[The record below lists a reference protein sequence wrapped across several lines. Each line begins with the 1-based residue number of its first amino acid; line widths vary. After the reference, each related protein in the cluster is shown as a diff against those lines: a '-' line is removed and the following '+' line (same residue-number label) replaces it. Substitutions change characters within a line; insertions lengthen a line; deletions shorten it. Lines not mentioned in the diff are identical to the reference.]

1 MVHERKDGKIHEK
14 DEARTPA
21 SLFKIL
27 DAAYHFDIDAA
38 ANETNALCPSFHSD
52 KYIKGWFLPVRDR
65 VISCLGNALSE
76 NWYKATYFCNPPYS
90 PGNIESFCKK
100 SYEESLK
107 GAVVVM
113 LLPMDS
119 STQWFHKYCSKAYK
133 WIIFSP
139 RVKFLHPSGIPFEGS
154 PKFGSF
160 ACVFDEAGRRS
171 ISSPIIEFVRWKP

>member
-14 DEARTPA
+14 DEARTPPE
-21 SLFKIL
+21 LFKIL
-27 DAAYHFDIDAA
+27 DDQYHFGIDMACTT
-38 ANETNALCPSFHSD
+38 ANCLC
-52 KYIKGWFLPVRDR
+52 KKGWSWDVGLD
-65 VISCLGNALSE
+65 ALDGSD
-76 NWYKATYFCNPPYS
+76 WHTDMTSYCNPPYS
-90 PGNIESFCKK
+90 PGNIEPFCKK
-100 SYEESLK
+100 AYGESLK

-133 WIIFSP
+133 WIIFAP

-160 ACVFDEAGRRS
+160 ACVFDEAGRKS
-171 ISSPIIEFVRWKP
+171 ISSPVVEFKRWKP

>member
-1 MVHERKDGKIHEK
+1 MTHKRNDGKTIEK

-21 SLFKIL
+21 NIFEIL
-27 DAAYHFDIDAA
+27 DSRYHFTIDVAVSLLYNSDGEPYDTNSLCDEYVYVSDNHLGFLDSTLHLTKKDIA
-38 ANETNALCPSFHSD
+38 
-52 KYIKGWFLPVRDR
+52 Y
-65 VISCLGNALSE
+65 
-76 NWYKATYFCNPPYS
+76 CNPPYS
-90 PGNIESFCKK
+90 RGNIEAFCKK
-100 SYEESLK
+100 AYEESIS

-133 WIIFSP
+133 WIIFAP
-139 RVKFLHPSGIPFEGS
+139 RVKFLHPNGIPFDGS

-171 ISSPIIEFVRWKP
+171 ISSPVIEFARWK